1 MLRRLLTASI
11 LSFVPLCAQDKTDLR
26 RFVSEDAQIVM
37 RIQAPALWKD
47 AFGPTRLGGLLRT
60 PLMAP
65 WVRMIAEGYDAGLE
79 SSYFVAMG
87 TDLVRHLV
95 EDYRGE
101 IVVAIHVELPE
112 EDLITTDEDGEAS
125 EGLPEPKVT
134 AMLTMVPAEGLDLA
148 EFRAGFR
155 RADEQAV
162 ADVGEAPNVTDLTIG
177 EHTFHVWHVE
187 DTQVAQ
193 FEMVDGHLVMFFGD
207 DVVGLAPKLLSGSPR
222 ATELPPPAP
231 FSMRCDLTEIDRF
244 DEQFEELVDL
254 AAAADDEPGRRTGM
268 RLAWDTFRCLGSLDL
283 ALHADGKAVVL
294 DTNLATRSDKLGMLA
309 PLLVAGSPAKLLR
322 CVPPDQR
329 SFSLRSFDLMAMS
342 KWIDTAVEEEGEEFV
357 AQLEAIAAQFQ
368 EANKVRLRED
378 LLDHVGREVLVLG
391 GLHQLFADV
400 ATTLEDGE
408 QPDPREVL
416 GGTCLAIALR
426 DGRAFGTSLEAVVR
440 ANGLHAGRRT
450 EEYLGVPIHQVVLG
464 GLVSLE
470 YAVTDEALWLVV
482 GKGLGR
488 EHLRAALDAR
498 AESRSEGEVAAA
510 FAALPE
516 GWNGVRRVPIADWLR
531 LLADITVA
539 TQGRRA
545 NTGEVKMALDVLRGL
560 AKEMTNL
567 AATELLVG
575 DYTSPAGWRTV
586 YRW

>member
-1 MLRRLLTASI
+1 MFRRLLVASF

-26 RFVSEDAQIVM
+26 RFVPEDAQIVM
-37 RIQAPALWKD
+37 RIQAPALWKE

-65 WVRMIAEGYDAGLE
+65 WVRMLTEGYDAQLE

-87 TDLVRHLV
+87 PELVRNFF

-101 IVVAIHVELPE
+101 IVVALHIELPE
-112 EDLITTDEDGEAS
+112 QDEAAMDEDDFE
-125 EGLPEPKVT
+125 LPVLPDPKVT

-155 RADEQAV
+155 RADEQGV
-162 ADVGEAPNVTDLTIG
+162 ADLGIAPKVTDLTIG
-177 EHTFHVWHVE
+177 EHTFHVWHAD

-193 FEMVDGHLVMFFGD
+193 FEMVDGHLVMFVGD
-207 DVVGLAPKLLSGSPR
+207 DVLGAATKLLADSPR

-231 FSMRCDLTEIDRF
+231 LSVRCDFRLM
-244 DEQFEELVDL
+244 DELEEGFEALLDL
-254 AAAADDEPGRRTGM
+254 ASEDDEPGRRTGM
-268 RLAWDTFRCLGSLDL
+268 RLGFDTFRCLRAFDVRLQ
-283 ALHADGKAVVL
+283 ADGKAVVL
-294 DTNLATRSDKLGMLA
+294 DTSFTTRGDKLGLLA
-309 PLLVAGSPAKLLR
+309 PLLAAGSPAKLLR

-342 KWIDTAVEEEGEEFV
+342 KWIDTAVEEEGEEFA
-357 AQLEAIAAQFQ
+357 AQLEAIAAQFL

-378 LLDHVGREVLVLG
+378 LLDHIGREVLVLG
-391 GLHQLFADV
+391 GLHQLFVDV
-400 ATTLEDGE
+400 AAAFEDGE
-408 QPDPREVL
+408 QPDPREIL

-450 EEYLGVPIHQVVLG
+450 EDYHGVSIHQVVLG

-470 YAVTDEALWLVV
+470 YAVTDEALWLVL
-482 GKGLGR
+482 GKGIGR
-488 EHLRAALDAR
+488 DQLRAALDAR
-498 AESRSEGEVAAA
+498 GESRTEAEVAAA

-531 LLADITVA
+531 LLADIAVA
-539 TQGRRA
+539 TQGRAA
-545 NTGEVKMALDVLRGL
+545 NTAEAKLGIDILRGL